1 MTATSLASGA
11 AMSILQQVRGPGIV
25 GTFESYHS
33 TRTDNT
39 QYFPA
44 PGTTA
49 APIPSMTG

>member
-11 AMSILQQVRGPGIV
+11 AMSIPEQVRGLGIV
-25 GTFESYHS
+25 GTFGSYHS
-33 TRTDNT
+33 TKIDDT
-39 QYFPA
+39 QCFPA